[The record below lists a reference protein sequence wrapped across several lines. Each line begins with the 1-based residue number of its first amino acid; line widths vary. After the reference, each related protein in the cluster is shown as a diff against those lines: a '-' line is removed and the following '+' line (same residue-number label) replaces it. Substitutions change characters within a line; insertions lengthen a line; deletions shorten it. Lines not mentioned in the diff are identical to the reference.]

1 MGTNHAGKVIG
12 GRYTLISQ
20 LATGGMGEVWSAR
33 DQVTA
38 RKVAV
43 KVLKTELAGQEAF
56 LARLRIEAQN
66 AMQINHPNL
75 ATVLD
80 HGELHGV
87 GWIVMELVVG
97 RTFNEF
103 LVNGH
108 QLTPAELLPI
118 LLQISQALQAASD
131 KEVVH
136 RDIKPSNILITAEG
150 VVKLTDFGI
159 STAPNQMALTDVGMV
174 MGTAQYLSPEQAM
187 GEPATHL
194 SDMYSLGVIAYE
206 AVAGRRP
213 FTGKTQVDIAFA
225 HVNESVPELPAGT
238 PPGLRKIILKMLRKH
253 PKDRY
258 ADFNAVIRELT
269 KVAKQ
274 LQLSLAP
281 HPLALPPQGGE
292 RKRQRPAAAGGRRLA
307 GESRRRLAAAP
318 KTAALQ
324 LSEGA
329 RKRPRER
336 KIPIQWHP
344 LYPAETAV
352 AAGVAAGAGAAGH
365 AFNPAAA
372 KAELAHLFSPYGPV
386 YGKRAKAEAQ
396 GVARHSATGQTQTW
410 GELAAVGF
418 ALFALTFGCFYA
430 ASSGAT
436 PVEKAQSFKVGSLPA
451 LSLENTPAE
460 VQKW

>member
-1 MGTNHAGKVIG
+1 MATNHAGKVIG

-56 LARLRIEAQN
+56 LTRLRIEAQN

-97 RTFNEF
+97 RPLNEF
-103 LVNGH
+103 LVKGNR
-108 QLTPAELLPI
+108 LTPAQLLPV
-118 LLQISQALQAASD
+118 LMQIAQALQAAQTQA
-131 KEVVH
+131 VVH
-136 RDIKPSNILITAEG
+136 RDIKPSNLLVTAEG

-159 STAPNQMALTDVGMV
+159 STTPNQAALTDVGMV

-187 GEPATHL
+187 GEAATHL

-206 AVAGRRP
+206 AIAGRRP

-225 HVNESVPELPAGT
+225 HVNESVPELPADT
-238 PPGLRKIILKMLRKH
+238 PVPLRKIILKMLRKH

-258 ADFNAVIRELT
+258 ADFSALIRELL

-274 LQLSLAP
+274 LDLSVAP
-281 HPLALPPQGGE
+281 CPLRLPQPVGDFPRE
-292 RKRQRPAAAGGRRLA
+292 REVSARGRRLPS
-307 GESRRRLAAAP
+307 ESRRRLAP
-318 KTAALQ
+318 SKVGSGRPGFSSSTASAD
-324 LSEGA
+324 LS
-329 RKRPRER
+329 R
-336 KIPIQWHP
+336 
-344 LYPAETAV
+344 
-352 AAGVAAGAGAAGH
+352 
-365 AFNPAAA
+365 
-372 KAELAHLFSPYGPV
+372 LFSPYGPV
-386 YGKRAKAEAQ
+386 YGKRSKVVNADNIRHRATDF
-396 GVARHSATGQTQTW
+396 VADW
-410 GELAAVGF
+410 VELAAAGAIVFVLSF
-418 ALFALTFGCFYA
+418 ALFFA
-430 ASSGAT
+430 ASQEQDSTVKPNSQGA
-436 PVEKAQSFKVGSLPA
+436 GSLPA

-460 VQKW
+460 VEKW